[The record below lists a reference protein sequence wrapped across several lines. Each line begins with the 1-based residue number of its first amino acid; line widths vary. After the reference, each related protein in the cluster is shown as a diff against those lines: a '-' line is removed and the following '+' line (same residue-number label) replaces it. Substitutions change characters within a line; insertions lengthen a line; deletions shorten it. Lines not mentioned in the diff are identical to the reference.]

1 MGTRNLTVVVHNK
14 EAKIASYGQFD
25 GYPDSLGLKLIKFY
39 SNPENTKNL
48 KEILPKVRLWNDK
61 DQKLQDEFLES
72 IGCTN
77 GILNEKQKEAFKKR
91 YPFRYRERYG
101 KLTEGQILEV
111 LLEFAHLDE
120 LTTIDAY
127 DFASDSLFCEWAYVI
142 DYDKNT
148 FEVYKG
154 LNTSGISEEDRFYSL
169 YDGENDYYPVKIIAT
184 FPLNNLPDENEFLL
198 QCLKQ

>member
-1 MGTRNLTVVVHNK
+1 MGTRSLTVVVHNQEVK
-14 EAKIASYGQFD
+14 VACYGQFD
-25 GYPDSLGLKLIKFY
+25 GYPEVLGMKLLWFF

-48 KEILPKVRLWNDK
+48 QAILPNVRLWNDK

-77 GILNEKQKEAFKKR
+77 GILNDKQKEQFKKH

-101 KLTEGQILEV
+101 KLIEGQILEV
-111 LLEFAHLDE
+111 LLEFIHLDE
-120 LTTIDAY
+120 IVTTNAY
-127 DFASDSLFCEWAYVI
+127 DFASGSLFCEWAYVI

-154 LNTSGISEEDRFYSL
+154 LNTTGISEEDRFFPL
-169 YDGENDYYPVKIIAT
+169 YDGENDYYPVKIIAS
-184 FPLNNLPDENEFLL
+184 FPLDQLPDDNEVLL
-198 QCLKQ
+198 RCHS

>member
-1 MGTRNLTVVVHNK
+1 MGTRNLTIIVHNQ

-25 GYPDSLGLKLIKFY
+25 GQPDSLGLKLIKFF
-39 SNPENTKNL
+39 SNPENTENL
-48 KEILPKVRLWNDK
+48 KEILPKVRLWNNK

-77 GILNEKQKEAFKKR
+77 GILNDKQKEGFKKR

-111 LLEFAHLDE
+111 LLEFRHLDE
-120 LTTIDAY
+120 LATTNAY

-142 DYDKNT
+142 DYDKNS

-154 LNTSGISEEDRFYSL
+154 LNTTNISEEDRFYSL
-169 YDGENDYYPVKIIAT
+169 YDGENDYYPVKIIAS
-184 FPLNNLPDENEFLL
+184 FLLDQLPDENEFLL
-198 QCLKQ
+198 DCHR

>member
-1 MGTRNLTVVVHNK
+1 MGTRNLTIVVHNQ
-14 EAKIASYGQFD
+14 EVKIAQYGQYD
-25 GYPDSLGLKLIKFY
+25 GFPNYLGVKLLKFF

-48 KEILPKVRLWNDK
+48 KEILPKVRLWNEQ

-72 IGCTN
+72 IGCKN
-77 GILNEKQKEAFKKR
+77 GILNDKQKEEFKKK

-111 LLEFAHLDE
+111 LLEFHHLDE
-120 LTTIDAY
+120 LVTTDAY

-142 DYDKNT
+142 DYDKNA

-154 LNTSGISEEDRFYSL
+154 LNTSGISEEDRFFHL
-169 YDGENDYYPVKIIAT
+169 YDGENDYYPVKILAS
-184 FPLNNLPDENEFLL
+184 FPLDNLPDENEFLL
-198 QCLKQ
+198 QCLRQ

>member
-1 MGTRNLTVVVHNK
+1 MGTRNLTVVVHNQEVK
-14 EAKIASYGQFD
+14 VACYGQFD
-25 GYPDSLGLKLIKFY
+25 GQPDSLGLKLIKFF
-39 SNPENTKNL
+39 SNPENTENL
-48 KEILPKVRLWNDK
+48 KEILPKVRLWNNKDK
-61 DQKLQDEFLES
+61 KLQDEFLES

-120 LTTIDAY
+120 ITTTDAY

-169 YDGENDYYPVKIIAT
+169 YDGENDYYPVKIIASFT
-184 FPLNNLPDENEFLL
+184 LDDLPDENEFLL
-198 QCLKQ
+198 DCQS

>member
-1 MGTRNLTVVVHNK
+1 MGTRNLTIVVHNQ
-14 EAKIASYGQFD
+14 EVKIAQYGQYD
-25 GYPDSLGLKLIKFY
+25 GFPNYLGVKLLKFF

-48 KEILPKVRLWNDK
+48 KEILPKVRLWNEQ

-72 IGCTN
+72 IGCKN
-77 GILNEKQKEAFKKR
+77 GILNDKQKEEFKKK

-111 LLEFAHLDE
+111 LLEFHHLDE
-120 LTTIDAY
+120 LVTTDAY

-142 DYDKNT
+142 DYDKNS

-154 LNTSGISEEDRFYSL
+154 LNTSGISEEDRFFHL
-169 YDGENDYYPVKIIAT
+169 YDGENDYYPVKILAS
-184 FPLNNLPDENEFLL
+184 FPLDNLPDENEFLL
-198 QCLKQ
+198 QCLRQ